1 MTIMI
6 KYISRNQCIFQDLL
20 LECMKR
26 NKENVKTI
34 IYFITKCLQI
44 NVTKMWLMAFDNIV
58 K

>member
-1 MTIMI
+1 MI

-34 IYFITKCLQI
+34 IYYITKCLQI